1 MPGNIIRMGKF
12 AYIKGETLKKVEPF
26 TVVNPQIRLSKMPLP
41 MKIYF
46 FILGN
51 ISAGK
56 YP

>member
-1 MPGNIIRMGKF
+1 MPGNIIHMGKF